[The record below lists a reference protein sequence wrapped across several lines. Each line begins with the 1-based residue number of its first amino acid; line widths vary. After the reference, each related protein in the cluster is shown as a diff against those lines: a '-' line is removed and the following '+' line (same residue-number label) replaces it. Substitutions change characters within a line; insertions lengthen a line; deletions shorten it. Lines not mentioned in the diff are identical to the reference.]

1 MSDETSSN
9 APEIDWPVFMTS
21 GGFIVAFVGLAIVD
35 IDLLSAI
42 VNAGFSIATTYFGA
56 YWQGLLLLT
65 FVAAILVCVSPSGRA
80 TLGGIETPEMSTF
93 KWVAIIMCTLL
104 AGGGV
109 FWAAAEPIAHFTNSP
124 PLFAVA
130 SNTSI
135 VVVSVIAPLVT
146 NFWFTIV
153 GGAGIYFKLVEP
165 SFIPGPFAEHGIPA
179 ALLSMTQQLP
189 FGPLILVLF
198 LILTTIFVATTGDSM
213 TYTVSMVMTGTDH
226 PLAGLRVSRGI
237 VMGMVAAILIS
248 IGSGGVSALQS
259 FILVTAMPVSLIL
272 LPSLWYGPKTA
283 WEMHLR
289 EMHIKETSL

>member
-9 APEIDWPVFMTS
+9 APEIDWPVVMTS

-109 FWAAAEPIAHFTNSP
+109 FWAGAEPIAHFTNSP

-130 SNTSI
+130 SNTLI

-165 SFIPGPFAEHGIPA
+165 SLISGPFAEHGIPA

-259 FILVTAMPVSLIL
+259 FILVTVMPVSLIL
-272 LPSLWYGPKTA
+272 LPSLWYGLKTA
-283 WEMHLR
+283 WEMPLR

>member
-1 MSDETSSN
+1 
-9 APEIDWPVFMTS
+9 MTG

-65 FVAAILVCVSPSGRA
+65 FVAAILVCVSPAGRA
-80 TLGGIETPEMSTF
+80 TLGAIGTPEMSTF

-104 AGGGV
+104 ASGGV
-109 FWAAAEPIAHFTNSP
+109 FWAGAEPIAHFTNSP

-130 SNTSI
+130 SNTLI
-135 VVVSVIAPLVT
+135 VVLPVIAPLVT

-153 GGAGIYFKLVEP
+153 GGTGIYFELVEP
-165 SFIPGPFAEHGIPA
+165 SVISGPFAQHGMPA

-189 FGPLILVLF
+189 FGLLILVLF
-198 LILTTIFVATTGDSM
+198 LILATIFVATIGDSM
-213 TYTVSMVMTGTDH
+213 TYTVSMVMTETDH
-226 PLAGLRVSRGI
+226 PPAGLWVFWGM

-248 IGSGGVSALQS
+248 IGSGGISASQS
-259 FILVTAMPVSLIL
+259 FIVVTAMPVSLIL
-272 LPSLWYGPKTA
+272 LPSLWYGPKTS